1 MDRLPNLELILDIS
15 ELTLV
20 VNSISTNLLN
30 INQSLGVG
38 IAIGSYAQ
46 RIYICACKIQAR
58 GVTRSQC

>member
-20 VNSISTNLLN
+20 ANSISTDLLN

-46 RIYICACKIQAR
+46 RIIYMC
-58 GVTRSQC
+58 V